1 VRCTNTAAEYNNT
14 KKQLREPLPHPVNL
28 DAAYKAL
35 PPCVSNFDTVPAQ
48 SFCAEISKNL
58 ESFRRF
64 GWRSYFRFLRKI
76 SMTFEA
82 LGLNPSIL
90 AALTEAGYT
99 APTPVQQQ
107 AVPAAIEG
115 KDLLVS
121 SQTGSGKT
129 AAFMLPSLHRLAALD
144 AGQQG
149 RTPNQEKQ
157 AAQARGERPRFRP
170 AQPKMLVLTPTREL
184 ALQVTT
190 NTAKYSINLR
200 RIKAVSIL
208 GGMPYPKQMQ
218 LLAKNPEILV
228 ATPGRLIDHME
239 SGKIDFSQL
248 EILVL
253 DEADRML
260 DMGFID
266 DIEKIVAA
274 TPASR
279 QTMLFSATLDGV
291 VGNMARRITKDP
303 LVIQVSSTTS
313 RHENIAQVVHFVD
326 DLSHKNRLLDHLL
339 RDEAM
344 DQAVVFTA
352 TKRDADTIADRLN
365 IAGFSAAALHGDMHQ
380 GARNRTLDG
389 LRRGNVKVLVATDV
403 AARGIDVP
411 SITHVF
417 NYDLPKFPEDYVHRI
432 GRTGRAGRNGQ
443 AVSLVNHAE
452 NMHVRRIERFTK
464 QTIPV
469 EVVEGFEPKRSA
481 PPRSA
486 ARPGWKPGDG
496 RNAKPGQRSFSKPR
510 SEGGHY
516 RSEGAPFR
524 AEGTEGRPFRSEGNF
539 RKEGGGYRNDSPG
552 YRTERTDS
560 GFRKEGANARER
572 GESNFRSREGSSY
585 NKGPRSD
592 APRRPW
598 GER

>member
-1 VRCTNTAAEYNNT
+1 
-14 KKQLREPLPHPVNL
+14 
-28 DAAYKAL
+28 
-35 PPCVSNFDTVPAQ
+35 
-48 SFCAEISKNL
+48 
-58 ESFRRF
+58 
-64 GWRSYFRFLRKI
+64 
-76 SMTFEA
+76 MTFEA
-82 LGLNPSIL
+82 LGLNTSIIN
-90 AALTEAGYT
+90 ALTEAGYT
-99 APTPVQQQ
+99 KPTGVQEQ
-107 AVPAAIEG
+107 AIPAAIEG

-129 AAFMLPSLHRLAALD
+129 AAFMLPSLHRLAAD
-144 AGQQG
+144 GFSGNAGK
-149 RTPNQEKQ
+149 T
-157 AAQARGERPRFRP
+157 AAQEAQSARARGERPRFRP

-190 NTAKYSINLR
+190 NTAKYCSNLR
-200 RIKAVSIL
+200 QIRAVSIL

-239 SGKIDFSQL
+239 QGKIDFSQL
-248 EILVL
+248 QILVL

-303 LVIQVSSTTS
+303 LTIQVNSTTTK
-313 RHENIAQVVHFVD
+313 HENISQRVHFVD

-339 RDEAM
+339 RDETM

-411 SITHVF
+411 NITHVF

-432 GRTGRAGRNGQ
+432 GRTGRAGRNGI

-452 NMHVRRIERFTK
+452 NMLVRRIERLTK
-464 QTIPV
+464 QPIPV
-469 EVVEGFEPKRSA
+469 EVVEGFEPKRAA
-481 PPRSA
+481 PSRSA

-496 RNAKPGQRSFSKPR
+496 RNAKPGQRSFSNPR
-510 SEGGHY
+510 PEGGHY
-516 RSEGAPFR
+516 RSEGNPFNG
-524 AEGTEGRPFRSEGNF
+524 E
-539 RKEGGGYRNDSPG
+539 RKEGGFRNRNEGGYRAEG
-552 YRTERTDS
+552 
-560 GFRKEGANARER
+560 GFRSERPEGGFRNRNEGGFRSERPAEGGFRSERPAEGGFRNRADGGGFRAERPAEGGVRKEAGGFRER
-572 GESNFRSREGSSY
+572 GESTFRNRDRDAGGF
-585 NKGPRSD
+585 KGPRAD

-598 GER
+598 GDR

>member
-1 VRCTNTAAEYNNT
+1 
-14 KKQLREPLPHPVNL
+14 
-28 DAAYKAL
+28 
-35 PPCVSNFDTVPAQ
+35 
-48 SFCAEISKNL
+48 
-58 ESFRRF
+58 
-64 GWRSYFRFLRKI
+64 
-76 SMTFEA
+76 MTFEA
-82 LGLNPSIL
+82 LGLHTSIIK
-90 AALTEAGYT
+90 ALTDSGYT
-99 APTPVQQQ
+99 KPTAVQSQ

-115 KDLLVS
+115 RDLLVS

-129 AAFMLPSLHRLAALD
+129 AAFMLPALHKFVSAEQTGG
-144 AGQQG
+144 AGK
-149 RTPNQEKQ
+149 TANQEMQ
-157 AAQARGERPRFRP
+157 AARARGERPRFKA

-184 ALQVTT
+184 ALQVTSAT
-190 NTAKYSINLR
+190 EKYSAGNR
-200 RIKAVSIL
+200 NIKAVSIL

-274 TPASR
+274 TPEGR

-291 VGNMARRITKDP
+291 VGNMARRITKNP
-303 LVIQVSSTTS
+303 LVIQIAGSSS
-313 RHENIAQVVHFVD
+313 KHENIVQRVHFVD

-339 RDEAM
+339 RDETL

-389 LRRGNVKVLVATDV
+389 MRRGQVKVLVATDV

-411 SITHVF
+411 TITHVF

-432 GRTGRAGRNGQ
+432 GRTGRAGRNGL
-443 AVSLVNHAE
+443 AISLVNHAE
-452 NMHVRRIERFTK
+452 GMNVKRIERFTK
-464 QTIPV
+464 QLIPV
-469 EVVEGFEPKRSA
+469 NVIEGFEPKKTA
-481 PPRSA
+481 SA
-486 ARPGWKPGDG
+486 ARSTARPGSWKPGDNRG
-496 RNAKPGQRSFSKPR
+496 GAKPGQRTFSKPGAPAR
-510 SEGGHY
+510 SEGGGY
-516 RSEGAPFR
+516 KGAGSRPSGDSTRRSYGDR
-524 AEGTEGRPFRSEGNF
+524 
-539 RKEGGGYRNDSPG
+539 
-552 YRTERTDS
+552 
-560 GFRKEGANARER
+560 
-572 GESNFRSREGSSY
+572 
-585 NKGPRSD
+585 
-592 APRRPW
+592 
-598 GER
+598 

>member
-1 VRCTNTAAEYNNT
+1 
-14 KKQLREPLPHPVNL
+14 
-28 DAAYKAL
+28 
-35 PPCVSNFDTVPAQ
+35 
-48 SFCAEISKNL
+48 
-58 ESFRRF
+58 
-64 GWRSYFRFLRKI
+64 
-76 SMTFEA
+76 MTFEA
-82 LGLNPSIL
+82 LGLNTSIIK
-90 AALTEAGYT
+90 ALTDAGYT

-107 AVPAAIEG
+107 AIPAAIAG

-129 AAFMLPSLHRLAALD
+129 AAFMLPSLHRLSEIDPAT
-144 AGQQG
+144 AGK
-149 RTPNQEKQ
+149 TPNQEMQ
-157 AAQARGERPRFRP
+157 AARARGERPRFKA

-190 NTAKYSINLR
+190 NTDKYSVNLR

-274 TPASR
+274 TPANR

-303 LVIQVSSTTS
+303 QVIQILSAANK
-313 RHENIAQVVHFVD
+313 HENITQRVHFVD

-339 RDEAM
+339 RDETL

-380 GARNRTLDG
+380 GARNRTLDS
-389 LRRGNVKVLVATDV
+389 LRRGSVKILIATDV

-432 GRTGRAGRNGQ
+432 GRTGRAGRNGH
-443 AVSLVNHAE
+443 AISLVNHAE
-452 NMHVRRIERFTK
+452 GMNVKRIERFTK
-464 QTIPV
+464 QLIPV
-469 EVVEGFEPKRSA
+469 NVVEGYEPKKTASA
-481 PPRSA
+481 PRSS
-486 ARPGWKPGDG
+486 ARPGGWKPGDNRG
-496 RNAKPGQRSFSKPR
+496 GAKPGQRSFSKPG
-510 SEGGHY
+510 S
-516 RSEGAPFR
+516 SSAGAPR
-524 AEGTEGRPFRSEGNF
+524 REGSATGEGY
-539 RKEGGGYRNDSPG
+539 KGGGYKG
-552 YRTERTDS
+552 
-560 GFRKEGANARER
+560 
-572 GESNFRSREGSSY
+572 SN
-585 NKGPRSD
+585 PRSND
-592 APRRPW
+592 GQRRTY
-598 GER
+598 GDR

>member
-1 VRCTNTAAEYNNT
+1 
-14 KKQLREPLPHPVNL
+14 
-28 DAAYKAL
+28 
-35 PPCVSNFDTVPAQ
+35 
-48 SFCAEISKNL
+48 
-58 ESFRRF
+58 
-64 GWRSYFRFLRKI
+64 
-76 SMTFEA
+76 MTFEA
-82 LGLNPSIL
+82 LGLNTSIIK
-90 AALTEAGYT
+90 ALTDAGYT
-99 APTPVQQQ
+99 APTPVQEQ
-107 AVPAAIEG
+107 AIPAAIEG

-129 AAFMLPSLHRLAALD
+129 AAFMLPSLHRLSLEGEQSAAGKT
-144 AGQQG
+144 A
-149 RTPNQEKQ
+149 NQEMQ
-157 AAQARGERPRFRP
+157 AARARGERPRFKA

-184 ALQVTT
+184 ALQVTS
-190 NTAKYSINLR
+190 NTDKYAVNLR
-200 RIKAVSIL
+200 RLKAVSIL

-274 TPASR
+274 TPDNR

-291 VGNMARRITKDP
+291 VGNMARRITKNP
-303 LVIQVSSTTS
+303 QVIQVVSAANK
-313 RHENIAQVVHFVD
+313 HENISQRVHFVD

-339 RDEAM
+339 RDETL

-389 LRRGNVKVLVATDV
+389 MRRGQVKVLVATDV

-411 SITHVF
+411 TITHVF

-432 GRTGRAGRNGQ
+432 GRTGRAGRNGL
-443 AVSLVNHAE
+443 AISLVNHAE
-452 NMHVRRIERFTK
+452 GMNVKRIERFTK
-464 QTIPV
+464 QLIPV
-469 EVVEGFEPKRSA
+469 NVVEGFEPKKTASATRST
-481 PPRSA
+481 S
-486 ARPGWKPGDG
+486 RPGGWKPGDN
-496 RNAKPGQRSFSKPR
+496 RSPAAKPGQRTFSKP
-510 SEGGHY
+510 
-516 RSEGAPFR
+516 GAP
-524 AEGTEGRPFRSEGNF
+524 
-539 RKEGGGYRNDSPG
+539 RKDGGSTGGY
-552 YRTERTDS
+552 
-560 GFRKEGANARER
+560 K
-572 GESNFRSREGSSY
+572 GSSARPAD
-585 NKGPRSD
+585 GGARRSSYGD
-592 APRRPW
+592 R
-598 GER
+598 

>member
-1 VRCTNTAAEYNNT
+1 
-14 KKQLREPLPHPVNL
+14 
-28 DAAYKAL
+28 
-35 PPCVSNFDTVPAQ
+35 
-48 SFCAEISKNL
+48 
-58 ESFRRF
+58 
-64 GWRSYFRFLRKI
+64 
-76 SMTFEA
+76 MTFEA
-82 LGLNPSIL
+82 LGLHASVL
-90 AALTEAGYT
+90 KALTESGYT
-99 APTPVQQQ
+99 KPTAVQAQ

-115 KDLLVS
+115 RDLLVS

-129 AAFMLPSLHRLAALD
+129 AAFMLPALHKFAVAAD
-144 AGQQG
+144 QQPAAGSK
-149 RTPNQEKQ
+149 TNNQEIQ
-157 AAQARGERPRFRP
+157 SARARGERPRFKA

-190 NTAKYSINLR
+190 ATDKYGSHMR
-200 RIKAVSIL
+200 RVKAISIL

-274 TPASR
+274 TPEGR

-291 VGNMARRITKDP
+291 VGNMAKRITRNP
-303 LVIQVSSTTS
+303 LVIQIAGSATK
-313 RHENIAQVVHFVD
+313 HENISQRVHFVD

-339 RDEAM
+339 RDETM

-365 IAGFSAAALHGDMHQ
+365 IAGFAAAALHGDMHQ

-389 LRRGNVKVLVATDV
+389 MRRGQVRVLVATDV

-411 SITHVF
+411 AITHVF

-432 GRTGRAGRNGQ
+432 GRTGRAGRNGV

-452 NMHVRRIERFTK
+452 GMNVKRIERFTK
-464 QTIPV
+464 QLIPV
-469 EVVEGFEPKRSA
+469 NIVEGFEPKKTASA
-481 PPRSA
+481 S
-486 ARPGWKPGDG
+486 RPGFKPGGWKPGDN
-496 RNAKPGQRSFSKPR
+496 RSAAAKPGQRTFSKPN
-510 SEGGHY
+510 
-516 RSEGAPFR
+516 AP
-524 AEGTEGRPFRSEGNF
+524 
-539 RKEGGGYRNDSPG
+539 RKEDGGYKGS
-552 YRTERTDS
+552 
-560 GFRKEGANARER
+560 
-572 GESNFRSREGSSY
+572 RSADGNR
-585 NKGPRSD
+585 RSFGD
-592 APRRPW
+592 R
-598 GER
+598 

>member
-1 VRCTNTAAEYNNT
+1 M
-14 KKQLREPLPHPVNL
+14 
-28 DAAYKAL
+28 
-35 PPCVSNFDTVPAQ
+35 S
-48 SFCAEISKNL
+48 
-58 ESFRRF
+58 
-64 GWRSYFRFLRKI
+64 
-76 SMTFEA
+76 FEA
-82 LGLNPSIL
+82 LGLHPAIVS
-90 AALTEAGYT
+90 AVTAAGYT
-99 APTPVQQQ
+99 TPTPVQAQ

-115 KDLLVS
+115 RDLLVS

-129 AAFMLPSLHRLAALD
+129 AAFMLPALHKLAAAPQE
-144 AGQQG
+144 AGS
-149 RTPNQEKQ
+149 RTPNQT
-157 AAQARGERPRFRP
+157 AQSARARGERPRFTA

-190 NTAKYSINLR
+190 ATDKYSIGIR

-218 LLAKNPEILV
+218 LLSRNPEILV

-248 EILVL
+248 QMLVL

-266 DIEKIVAA
+266 DIEKIIAS
-274 TPASR
+274 TPATR
-279 QTMLFSATLDGV
+279 QTMLFSATLDGM
-291 VGNMARRITKDP
+291 VGNMARRITRDP
-303 LVIQVSSTTS
+303 MTIQITSSQT
-313 RHENIAQVVHFVD
+313 RHDNIVQRVHFVD

-339 RDEAM
+339 RDETL

-411 SITHVF
+411 NITHVF

-432 GRTGRAGRNGQ
+432 GRTGRAGRNGV

-452 NMHVRRIERFTK
+452 SMNVKRIERFTK

-469 EVVEGFEPKRSA
+469 NVIEGFEPKKSA
-481 PPRSA
+481 PARST
-486 ARPGWKPGDG
+486 ARPSGWKPGDG
-496 RNAKPGQRSFSKPR
+496 RNFNKPGQRTFSKP
-510 SEGGHY
+510 
-516 RSEGAPFR
+516 GAP
-524 AEGTEGRPFRSEGNF
+524 
-539 RKEGGGYRNDSPG
+539 RKEGGGSGSGGG
-552 YRTERTDS
+552 YK
-560 GFRKEGANARER
+560 G
-572 GESNFRSREGSSY
+572 SN
-585 NKGPRSD
+585 PRSTD
-592 APRRPW
+592 GARRPW
-598 GER
+598 GDR

>member
-1 VRCTNTAAEYNNT
+1 
-14 KKQLREPLPHPVNL
+14 
-28 DAAYKAL
+28 
-35 PPCVSNFDTVPAQ
+35 
-48 SFCAEISKNL
+48 
-58 ESFRRF
+58 
-64 GWRSYFRFLRKI
+64 
-76 SMTFEA
+76 MTFEA
-82 LGLNPSIL
+82 LGLHASIL
-90 AALTEAGYT
+90 SALTEAGYT
-99 APTPVQQQ
+99 APTAVQQQ

-129 AAFMLPSLHRLAALD
+129 AAFMLPSLHRLASAPFTG
-144 AGQQG
+144 AGK
-149 RTPNQEKQ
+149 TPAQE
-157 AAQARGERPRFRP
+157 AQSARARGERPRFRP

-190 NTAKYSINLR
+190 NTTKYCANLR
-200 RIKAVSIL
+200 HIKSVAIL

-239 SGKIDFSQL
+239 QGKIDFSQL
-248 EILVL
+248 QVLVL

-260 DMGFID
+260 DMGFIE

-274 TPASR
+274 TPDSR

-303 LVIQVSSTTS
+303 LVIQINTATTK
-313 RHENIAQVVHFVD
+313 HENIAQRVHFVD

-339 RDEAM
+339 RDETM

-411 SITHVF
+411 NITHVF

-432 GRTGRAGRNGQ
+432 GRTGRAGRNGI

-452 NMHVRRIERFTK
+452 NMLVRRIERLTR
-464 QTIPV
+464 QPIPV
-469 EVVEGFEPKRSA
+469 EVIEGFEPKRAA
-481 PPRSA
+481 PSRSA
-486 ARPGWKPGDG
+486 SRPGWKPGDG
-496 RNAKPGQRSFSKPR
+496 RNSKPGQRSFSNPR

-516 RSEGAPFR
+516 RSEGNPFAGERKEGGYRNEGGFRERSEGGYRNRNEGGFR
-524 AEGTEGRPFRSEGNF
+524 AEGGFRNERPEGGFRNRNEGGFRSERPAEGGFRNRADGGGFRSEGGF
-539 RKEGGGYRNDSPG
+539 RAERTEGGVRKEGG
-552 YRTERTDS
+552 
-560 GFRKEGANARER
+560 FRER
-572 GESNFRSREGSSY
+572 GESNFRNRDRDAGGF
-585 NKGPRSD
+585 KGPRTD

-598 GER
+598 GDR